1 MNRYLII
8 INNIFILLNLLISS
22 QVTSFGII
30 IFARINN

>member
-8 INNIFILLNLLISS
+8 INNIFILLNLLMSR
-22 QVTSFGII
+22 QVSSFGII